1 MRALATDPP
10 GTTRATARWAGLGI
24 AGVAKHF
31 KRLMSPP
38 AVQADGTGA
47 SAVREGATRSGRN
60 VQSAYMV
67 KPSTA
72 NDSGAKEGKEEKP
85 ANWNATAPAPRKK
98 GEKSGG
104 DAEDGTSTPGPN
116 TPATTNSGGTPAKR
130 PAPETSSGGQT
141 GGEPPAK
148 KQRATWSAEAV
159 ALGYETGTI
168 KHAAYVLLAAS
179 GTSGMTVASIVESAQ
194 KQGLYSWG
202 TCKTP
207 NNSVTAALSQDTTF
221 VRIAPSTYALR
232 SSLRGGGGTPL
243 PQPQRTSSGSTNS
256 AANREAESAR
266 ADSGSASQGAVA
278 GGRSKG
284 SNANSKPEKSE
295 REAHTSSHRG
305 QGGGEFS
312 GGYAN
317 ALAQQ
322 LHQAGRV
329 AGGKETAAK
338 RLAMESYKRRM
349 DVYAGQVE
357 RPVEE
362 ERNNVFPAPG
372 PVRPLHSPDKE
383 TAGSCL
389 FFYPAA
395 NPPAPPPKKPE
406 PPKEP
411 TEGLK
416 RANSWKDEAKEFAS
430 ADLSGIQRTSSGHL
444 PSWVLDQ
451 FRSESKNPIAAA

>member
-1 MRALATDPP
+1 M
-10 GTTRATARWAGLGI
+10 GT
-24 AGVAKHF
+24 
-31 KRLMSPP
+31 P
-38 AVQADGTGA
+38 AVAAEGTGA
-47 SAVREGATRSGRN
+47 SAGREGATRASGRN

-72 NDSGAKEGKEEKP
+72 NNDSVATKEGKEEKP
-85 ANWNATAPAPRKK
+85 ANWNATAPVPRKK
-98 GEKSGG
+98 GGEKSG
-104 DAEDGTSTPGPN
+104 DAEDGASTPGPN
-116 TPATTNSGGTPAKR
+116 TPATTSTGGTPAKR
-130 PAPETSSGGQT
+130 PAPETSSGGGQT
-141 GGEPPAK
+141 GASGEQPPAK

-232 SSLRGGGGTPL
+232 TSLRGGGGAPL

-256 AANREAESAR
+256 AAKFESVESAR

-284 SNANSKPEKSE
+284 SNAISKPEKPE
-295 REAHTSSHRG
+295 REAHTSSQRV

-317 ALAQQ
+317 ALAAQ

-338 RLAMESYKRRM
+338 RLALESQKRRM
-349 DVYAGQVE
+349 DVCAGQVG
-357 RPVEE
+357 RPAEE
-362 ERNNVFPAPG
+362 ESRNVFPSPA

-383 TAGSCL
+383 TAASCL

-416 RANSWKDEAKEFAS
+416 RANSWKDEAKDFAS
-430 ADLSGIQRTSSGHL
+430 ADLSGIQRTGSGHL
-444 PSWVLDQ
+444 PSWVLEQ
-451 FRSESKNPIAAA
+451 FKSEAKNPIAAA